1 MKLIVMG
8 VAGSGKTTLGVAT
21 AQELDAVFIDADDL
35 HPDDNISHMSSG
47 KPLTDEMRWPWLDAC
62 GKALQENKRIV
73 LGCSALRR
81 SYRDHLRKFAPDA
94 RLVYPRVTEDMIR
107 ERFKRRTGHF
117 MPERLINS
125 QFRTLE
131 PPTIDEN
138 PILAPATL
146 PVQRAAK
153 LVASIVLAK

>member
-1 MKLIVMG
+1 MRLVVMG

-35 HPDDNISHMSSG
+35 QPDSNVEHMSAG
-47 KPLTDEMRWPWLDAC
+47 KPLTDEMRFLWLDAC
-62 GKALQENKRIV
+62 GAALNDHKRVV

-81 SYRDHLRKFAPDA
+81 SYRDRLRSFAPDL
-94 RLVYPRVTEDMIR
+94 RLVYPRTTEDMIR
-107 ERFKRRTGHF
+107 ERFRRRTGHF

-153 LVASIVLAK
+153 LVASIVLAV

>member
-1 MKLIVMG
+1 MKIVVMG
-8 VAGSGKTTLGVAT
+8 VAGCGKTTLGVAA
-21 AQELDAVFIDADDL
+21 AQELEAVFIDADDL
-35 HPDDNISHMSSG
+35 HPQDNIDHMSAG

-62 GKALQENKRIV
+62 GEALRSHDRIV

-81 SYRDHLRKFAPDA
+81 SYRDHLRNYVPDF
-94 RLVYPRVTEDMIR
+94 RLVYPRVTEETIR
-107 ERFKRRTGHF
+107 DRFKRRTGHF
-117 MPERLINS
+117 MPERLISS

-138 PILAPATL
+138 PILMPASL
-146 PVQRAAK
+146 PVQRAAR